1 MPMDPRAQMLEAV
14 ESGPRGVRE
23 VIKKLRWRPS
33 RAISLSRKMRIEGLI
48 ELQQVKQ
55 SRRGRPKKIIFCTPL
70 GFDFLRTYRKLMMKP
85 LRARKK
91 DLERAAKDASYAERL
106 VASGH
111 SPFRLFMELN
121 AIVHNIEI
129 SSKAPE
135 AV

>member
-14 ESGPRGVRE
+14 ESGPRSVRE

-33 RAISLSRKMRIEGLI
+33 RAISLSRKMRIEDLI

-55 SRRGRPKKIIFCTPL
+55 SRRGRPKKIIFCTHL

-85 LRARKK
+85 LRARKE
-91 DLERAAKDASYAERL
+91 DLERAVKDASYAEKL